1 VKIEGQSKAERIAE
15 INKIAKDLRPMGKVK
30 AIIKSP
36 NMDKEHLVTLM
47 PVDKGIIDDKNIH

>member
-1 VKIEGQSKAERIAE
+1 
-15 INKIAKDLRPMGKVK
+15 MGKVK

-47 PVDKGIIDDKNIH
+47 PVDKGIIDEKNIH